1 MNTELKLTPLSLDYL
16 NQTRK
21 WTYFLSIVGFV
32 SCGLIAL
39 IGLFFGTFMSFMD
52 EFSNDLNRRTSLPS
66 GALFFITVIYL
77 VLAFIIFLMYRY
89 LYRFSVQLKA
99 ALNSNDVAVLEDSLK
114 NLKSYWKFL
123 GMFTL
128 ISLVIYAIGIIITL
142 ILAVVAGANAMT

>member
-77 VLAFIIFLMYRY
+77 VLAFLIFLMY
-89 LYRFSVQLKA
+89 LNILIFTEIELVQIQTVYKKY
-99 ALNSNDVAVLEDSLK
+99 S
-114 NLKSYWKFL
+114 
-123 GMFTL
+123 TL
-128 ISLVIYAIGIIITL
+128 VQF
-142 ILAVVAGANAMT
+142 